1 MPHPL
6 FRLGNRLALCASMVR
21 EGTKLADIGT
31 DHAYLPIWLAR
42 KGRISSAI
50 AADVKPL
57 PLRSAEQNIRR
68 YHVEE
73 QITTRL
79 SDGLRA
85 LSPDEAGDIVLA
97 GMGGELIIRLIGEAP
112 WLKAGDKRLIL
123 QPMTSAEELRRFL
136 EREGFAILREQ
147 AAEEDGHV
155 YSVML
160 VEYCPAQAGGG
171 ELYPYIGKLDG
182 STPESRAYIAKCAR
196 RLSKK
201 AQGMRLSGNA
211 EEASSLQMILE
222 KLQQLCETNNEKG
235 GLVMAT
241 VGQFYDFIDAFAPF
255 HTAMGFDNPGLLV
268 GARDTEVRSVL
279 FALDITPQ
287 VVREAAE
294 MGAQLIVSHHPVIF
308 HPLKSLSPDSAPYL
322 LAQYGIAAICPY
334 QSGYGAGRGEHLL
347 GGAVTAQKRADAQ
360 GIRAQRPAGGPD
372 RGDRPSLHAGRICC
386 VCKRCVG
393 VRRPK
398 ICERGQ
404 DHHHCG
410 PLWGSWGG
418 SHAGCCRTG
427 GAGDGHRGHE
437 AQPASRC
444 GGYGDHAGGRRPF
457 LHRGRGDCAADGAA
471 SEPFPGG
478 KNGQVRT
485 GAQPGPIPLIPCRR

>member
-182 STPESRAYIAKCAR
+182 FTPESRAYIAKCAR

-201 AQGMRLSGNA
+201 AQGMRLSGNV

-322 LAQYGIAAICPY
+322 LAQYGIAAIC
-334 QSGYGAGRGEHLL
+334 AHTNL
-347 GGAVTAQKRADAQ
+347 DMAQ
-360 GIRAQRPAGGPD
+360 GGVNTCLAERLQLKNVRMLKEYEHSGLPEGLVGETGHPYTPEEFAAFVKDVLGCDGLKYVNGGKT
-372 RGDRPSLHAGRICC
+372 ITT
-386 VCKRCVG
+386 VG
-393 VRRPK
+393 L
-398 ICERGQ
+398 C
-404 DHHHCG
+404 
-410 PLWGSWGG
+410 
-418 SHAGCCRTG
+418 G
-427 GAGDGHRGHE
+427 GAGADLT
-437 AQPASRC
+437 P
-444 GGYGDHAGGRRPF
+444 D
-457 LHRGRGDCAADGAA
+457 AA
-471 SEPFPGG
+471 E
-478 KNGQVRT
+478 Q
-485 GAQPGPIPLIPCRR
+485 GAQAMVTADTKHNQLLDAEDMGITLVDAGHFFTEDVVIVPLMERLQNRFPEVKMAKSVRAHSPARFL